1 MRSVAT
7 TTVVL
12 RPKEL
17 KLVLR
22 ERSEYWQI
30 HYKSN
35 SLKKWIRKSAG
46 TNDLTEAKANA
57 EDFAADIRAAERR
70 GFPVISKKFRA
81 VAEAVNRK
89 FKEQLANGT
98 GKKTYAQ
105 YVIAIEKYLIPF
117 FGNHNVDNITPKI
130 MSDFHAWRKD
140 KVGRELTQSTQHTH
154 NLALTKVFDF
164 AIEQGYMTEYLRP
177 SNKNTGVA
185 GEARG
190 TFTHEELIKL
200 QTFLKQWATEG
211 RNEVTRDLRELL
223 CLYVAFLACT
233 GARAGTEL
241 KELKWKDIQYVTFD
255 NKKMLQINL
264 SQGKVGARKL
274 IARNELWTVLEKLR
288 ALHAEFKDITLDELL
303 AQKNNH
309 YVFRMRNGNRP
320 YNFVNVFGDGI
331 RAAKM
336 LTNGRDKQERS
347 LYSLRHYYAT
357 ERLYEGVTYEQL
369 SEQMGTSAKML
380 RDHYQHFD
388 LLKMSDKFTGDM
400 AIGANTDEILN
411 IQKASQ
417 ANMMNFLGVSTGIY
431 LSVEQQNTEAKE
443 ELEQELLSKSK
454 K

>member
-12 RPKEL
+12 KAKEL
-17 KLVLR
+17 KLVQR
-22 ERSEYWQI
+22 ENSGYWQI
-30 HYKSN
+30 HYKSS
-35 SLKKWIRKSAG
+35 SLKKWLRKSAN
-46 TNDLTEAKANA
+46 TAELTEAKIKA

-70 GFPVISKKFRA
+70 GLPVVSKKFKA
-81 VAEAVNRK
+81 VAEAVKRK
-89 FKEQLANGT
+89 FDEQIANGT

-105 YVIAIEKYLIPF
+105 YSIAIKNYLIPF
-117 FGNHNVDNITPKI
+117 FGNFNVDTITPKI
-130 MSDFHAWRKD
+130 MGDFHVWRKE

-154 NLALTKVFDF
+154 NLALTKIFDF

-177 SNKNTGVA
+177 SNKNTGLA

-190 TFTHEELIKL
+190 TFTSEELITL
-200 QTFLKQWATEG
+200 QIFLKKWATEG
-211 RNEVTRDLRELL
+211 RNKITRDLRELL

-241 KELKWKDIQYVTFD
+241 KELKWKDIEFIKHDGIQVI
-255 NKKMLQINL
+255 QISL
-264 SQGKVGARKL
+264 VQGKVGARKL

-288 ALHAEFKDITLDELL
+288 QLQDEFNEITLENLL
-303 AQKNNH
+303 SQKNTS
-309 YVFRMRNGNRP
+309 YVFRMRNGSRP

-331 RAAKM
+331 RAANM
-336 LTNGRDKQERS
+336 LTNGRDKHERT

-357 ERLYEGVTYEQL
+357 ERLYEGMTYEQL

-380 RDHYQHFD
+380 KEHYQHFD
-388 LLKMSDKFTGDM
+388 LLKMASKLTGDLK
-400 AIGANTDEILN
+400 IGENIDEVLN

-431 LSVEQQNTEAKE
+431 LSIQEQNADAKK
-443 ELEQELLSKSK
+443 ELEDELLSKKQS
-454 K
+454 